1 VSRIDLYGFLGVGI
15 GLFVGMIGHEY
26 AHARAAV
33 ALGDPTPRFMG
44 RLTLNPKAH
53 VDPIGTVILPG
64 IFLLSVLFRAGIG
77 FMFGWAKPVTIS
89 PSRLRNPRRDAML
102 VALAGPGFNL
112 AVAAVAALGF
122 RAVSPGNFDLLQVIF
137 SIVVVNSFL
146 FVINILPIPPLD
158 GSKVLARF
166 LSPSAAQKMEEL
178 SQYFLLFIIVL
189 FLLFRGVISN
199 MAAAVYEPLLGI

>member
-1 VSRIDLYGFLGVGI
+1 VRIDLYGFLGVGI
-15 GLFVGMIGHEY
+15 GLLVGMVGHEY

-89 PSRLRNPRRDAML
+89 PARLRKPRRDAML

-112 AVAAVAALGF
+112 AVAAVAALGY
-122 RAVSPGNFDLLQVIF
+122 RALSPDSFNLRLVFIW
-137 SIVVVNSFL
+137 IVVVNSFL

-199 MAAAVYEPLLGI
+199 MAAAVYEPLLGR